1 MKKETLRKLRSLPP
15 TKEMIEKAKDNTIR
29 EKIKGCS
36 YYYGDRYYTRRYKY
50 FLRVQSL
57 SGFIKIVIYV
67 SENLAKGIKTPEYE
81 VFLNPS
87 GEEYITRLFDKKG
100 NETGWSSAMLYNLP
114 GMGWYSFHSETYKHS
129 FWINRDATRTLK
141 SLIKDDHDDPIS
153 ILRKWQQ
160 SIKDKEREAKEAKEC
175 APWDADMA
183 LVPKEPKDFDEWLK
197 YTVPKVEY
205 GIYKGG
211 AKTTFCTHC
220 EAEVELKGPRIAYRS
235 KDLPKCPKCHRELNL
250 LQGERYK
257 NNFTEPNETTQL
269 IQPIKDGYVI
279 REFFSFRAIWPKT
292 RTVKIFKQET
302 RRVLWK
308 NGELKT
314 YAWLLYKNKYERWV
328 KVDNRTYW
336 WDHKIQVYK
345 RNVASLEKTVLK
357 VTALPIA
364 IKQGLQIPIEQY
376 IFAEQGNPI
385 IEKLEKVHLPRL
397 AEDFIKSSY
406 SYAKDLINQDATELT
421 KMIKLDKMRL
431 KRLQGFKD
439 ANVILL
445 RWLQAEKKEDTV
457 WPDETIQFF
466 TELDEAP
473 DTILCIKPQKMGLVE
488 LRNYIEKQAFKAN
501 KRVKNHK
508 EFMRACEDT
517 LGTYRDYM
525 NMARK
530 LKMRTNLEQ
539 IYKPKD
545 LTEAHDNAV
554 ELMNQGK
561 MKETANEIKKRFKK
575 VEANLKELTKYEYAD
590 GNYKIVAP
598 KSILDI
604 VREGTIL
611 HHCIHTCDYYFER
624 IQTKESFILFLR
636 RADSEESPWYTLE
649 IEPGGNIRQKRTT
662 GDKQGP
668 ELEAAMPF
676 LKKYQKQLQKKLT
689 REDKKLA
696 KAADEKRK
704 TNYKDIREKNKRVW
718 HGIHQGE
725 LLADVLEA
733 DFMAAI

>member
-1 MKKETLRKLRSLPP
+1 
-15 TKEMIEKAKDNTIR
+15 MIEKAKDNTIR

-57 SGFIKIVIYV
+57 SGLIKIVIYV
-67 SENLAKGIKTPEYE
+67 AENLAKGIKTPEYE

-114 GMGWYSFHSETYKHS
+114 GMGWYSFHSESYKHS

-141 SLIKDDHDDPIS
+141 SLRKDDHDDPIS

-257 NNFTEPNETTQL
+257 NNFTERNETTQL

-364 IKQGLQIPIEQY
+364 IKQGLQISIEQY

-397 AEDFIKSSY
+397 AEDFIKSPY
-406 SYAKDLINQDATELT
+406 SDAKDLINQDATELT

-445 RWLQAEKKEDTV
+445 RWLQAEKKADTI
-457 WPDETIQFF
+457 WLDETIKFF
-466 TELDEAP
+466 TRLNMVPEDVSF
-473 DTILCIKPQKMGLVE
+473 KPQKMGLVE
-488 LRNYIEKQAFKAN
+488 FQNYIKKQAESPSPFYCVEAI
-501 KRVKNHK
+501 
-508 EFMRACEDT
+508 T
-517 LGTYRDYM
+517 TYRDYL
-525 NMARK
+525 NMAQK
-530 LKMRTNLEQ
+530 LKMRIDLEQ

-545 LTEAHDNAV
+545 LKAAHDEAV
-554 ELMNQGK
+554 ELSNKNK
-561 MKETANEIKKRFKK
+561 MEQTAADIRKKFKK
-575 VEANLKELTKYEYAD
+575 VEKNLKDLEKYEFED
-590 GNYKIVAP
+590 KNYKIVAP
-598 KSILDI
+598 KGIFDI

-611 HHCIHTCDYYFER
+611 HHCIHTCDFYFER
-624 IQTKESFILFLR
+624 ISTKESFILFLR
-636 RADSEESPWYTLE
+636 KTSSPETPWYTLE

-668 ELEAAMPF
+668 ELEAALPF

-689 REDKKLA
+689 AEDKKLA
-696 KAADEKRK
+696 RAADIARK
-704 TNYKDIREKNKRVW
+704 TNYKTIRKENKRVW